1 MTTKQEN
8 KLSMYLPVESYCD
21 ANATITANL
30 PNFSTNLTAFKS
42 AIASIKSISEVQK
55 VDRSGATMSK
65 SNARNQLI
73 VIAADNARKL
83 TAFAKFSN
91 NSALLSEVNISEG
104 KFKNFADTELRD
116 YAQIIYN
123 RAQTNVTALATYGI
137 TAATQTSFAAAIK
150 AYSDTLALPRIS
162 TTTQAQATKQLEM
175 AFKTADAALKNMD
188 TAVEIIR
195 LSQANY
201 YKGYK
206 TARKLVE
213 LGSSTMS
220 LKGLITDALT
230 GDPVKGVN
238 VCLAL
243 DNGMM
248 KAAASAPT
256 EEIVKK
262 TADKGGFNIKS
273 LPAGMYNVT
282 IKKNGYAEQ
291 VMQIAVSDGEMTD
304 LKIQLSKN

>member
-8 KLSMYLPVESYCD
+8 RLSMYLPVDTYCD
-21 ANATITANL
+21 ANTAITASL
-30 PNFSTNLTAFKS
+30 PNFSTNAAALKN
-42 AIASIKSISEVQK
+42 AIASIKSFSEVQK
-55 VDRSGATMSK
+55 VDRSGATTNK
-65 SNARNQLI
+65 SNAGGQLI

-83 TAFAKFSN
+83 TAYAKFTN
-91 NSALLSEVNISEG
+91 NSILLSEVNISEG

-123 RAQTNVTALATYGI
+123 RAQTNVTALAAYGI
-137 TAATQTSFAAAIK
+137 TAATQTAFAAAIK
-150 AYSDTLALPRIS
+150 AYSDSLALPRVS
-162 TTTQAQATKQLEM
+162 ETTKVQATKQLEL
-175 AFKTADAALKNMD
+175 AFKAADTALRNMD

-195 LSQANY
+195 LSQPNF

-206 TARKLVE
+206 TARKIVE

-230 GDPVKGVN
+230 GAPVKGVN

-243 DNGMM
+243 DNSMM
-248 KAAASAPT
+248 KAAANNPT
-256 EEIVKK
+256 EQIVKK
-262 TADKGGFNIKS
+262 TAEKGGFNIKS

-282 IKKNGYAEQ
+282 IRKNGYAEQ

-304 LKIQLSKN
+304 LKIQISKN

>member
-8 KLSMYLPVESYCD
+8 RLSMYLPVDNYCD
-21 ANATITANL
+21 ANTAITASL
-30 PNFSTNLTAFKS
+30 PNFSTNAAALKS
-42 AIASIKSISEVQK
+42 AIASIKSFSEVQK
-55 VDRSGATMSK
+55 VDRSGATTNK
-65 SNARNQLI
+65 SNAGSQLI

-83 TAFAKFSN
+83 TAYAKFTN
-91 NSALLSEVNISEG
+91 NSILLSEVNISEG

-123 RAQTNVTALATYGI
+123 RAQTNVTALAAYGI
-137 TAATQTSFAAAIK
+137 TAATQTAFAAAIK
-150 AYSDTLALPRIS
+150 AYSDSLALPRVS
-162 TTTQAQATKQLEM
+162 ETTKVQATKQLEL
-175 AFKTADAALKNMD
+175 AFKAADTALRNMD

-195 LSQANY
+195 LSQPNF

-206 TARKLVE
+206 TARKIVE
-213 LGSSTMS
+213 LGSSTMA

-230 GDPVKGVN
+230 GAPVKGVN

-243 DNGMM
+243 DNSMM
-248 KAAASAPT
+248 KAAANIPT
-256 EEIVKK
+256 EQIVKK
-262 TADKGGFNIKS
+262 TAEKGGFNIKS

-282 IKKNGYAEQ
+282 VKKNGYAEQ

-304 LKIQLSKN
+304 LKIQISKN